1 MTRHSGAQ
9 ARVLDYAK
17 SHPGIVLTVGDTAA
31 DLDLPTS
38 TVSSAY
44 RQLAQKAGSGI
55 KAEIGRG
62 AYSYRGKAT
71 RREPDRPKSITIGTL
86 LECVGFT
93 DNGDPVIRDEENV
106 TYIAR
111 LTK

>member
-1 MTRHSGAQ
+1 MRHSGAQ
-9 ARVLDYAK
+9 ARVHEYATRR
-17 SHPGIVLTVGDTAA
+17 PGLVLTVMDVAA
-31 DLDLPTS
+31 DMDLPRT
-38 TVSSAY
+38 TVSNAFGT
-44 RQLAQKAGSGI
+44 LARVAGSGI
-55 KAEIGRG
+55 QKAQGRG
-62 AYSYRGKAT
+62 AYIYKGKGAPSE
-71 RREPDRPKSITIGTL
+71 RRKSITIGTL